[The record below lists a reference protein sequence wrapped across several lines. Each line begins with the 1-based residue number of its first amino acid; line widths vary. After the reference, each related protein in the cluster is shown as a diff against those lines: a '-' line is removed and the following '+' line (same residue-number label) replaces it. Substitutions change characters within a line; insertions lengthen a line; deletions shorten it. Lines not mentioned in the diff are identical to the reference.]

1 MIPCNTGDTSEVV
14 LLLNEISDMK
24 QQGVFTVPSRYSSC
38 GPSTPDHLQRC
49 AVSSRPNC
57 PPDLLC
63 VTLV

>member
-38 GPSTPDHLQRC
+38 GPSTPDHLQMC
-49 AVSSRPNC
+49 VLC
-57 PPDLLC
+57 PPVQTALQTRC
-63 VTLV
+63 